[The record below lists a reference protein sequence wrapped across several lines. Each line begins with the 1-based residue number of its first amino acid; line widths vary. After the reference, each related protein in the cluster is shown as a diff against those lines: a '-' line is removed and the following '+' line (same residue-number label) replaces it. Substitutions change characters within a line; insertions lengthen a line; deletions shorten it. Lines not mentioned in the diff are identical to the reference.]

1 MKENKTISLEFF
13 TSVLFSKKVKQI
25 FSDINKLKY
34 YIINRPELQK
44 VPKFYINRKQYQLE
58 IWILPLEQIS
68 TNLVGYTI
76 QIYLIVL

>member
-58 IWILPLEQIS
+58 IWI
-68 TNLVGYTI
+68 
-76 QIYLIVL
+76 